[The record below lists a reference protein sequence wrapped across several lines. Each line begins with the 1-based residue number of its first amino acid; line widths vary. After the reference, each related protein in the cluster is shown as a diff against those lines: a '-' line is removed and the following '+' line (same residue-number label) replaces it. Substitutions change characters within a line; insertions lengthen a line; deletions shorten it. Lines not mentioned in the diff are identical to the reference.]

1 MLPSESPEA
10 AVQTDLEAQE
20 PDEGTHHIIGP
31 ISIPCKRI
39 RELSRRTS
47 TVLFN
52 ASNLGSATR
61 PAHVTFLGCVAAVRA
76 SYDREVLFLRKIII
90 PDSRRDDINQSFWVI
105 GTPRGFP
112 HEFPGRHALN
122 HTTAVN
128 HAIWCGATVAKSVF
142 PQPATTSSSDHAEI
156 LKGRRTFV
164 FGSST

>member
-76 SYDREVLFLRKIII
+76 SYDREVLFLRKIIVI
-90 PDSRRDDINQSFWVI
+90 TASNSRLTI
-105 GTPRGFP
+105 
-112 HEFPGRHALN
+112 LL
-122 HTTAVN
+122 
-128 HAIWCGATVAKSVF
+128 TVAMYR
-142 PQPATTSSSDHAEI
+142 
-156 LKGRRTFV
+156 KGEASNKANVVETGDLLPCRSQTRDAMISINRS
-164 FGSST
+164 G